1 MRDERSKGW
10 DNRLNGSLLYCIGAG
25 NELNSS
31 DARGLQQN
39 DPFLML
45 PFWKVLSSHTLRCRR
60 RSQSIGRLSEPKFDL
75 RRIDP
80 QVVAIVCGHMRSI
93 PATLLFTGTG
103 QREEP
108 SATARTPPK
117 SLGACA
123 KREQNA
129 SRTEKSIAFGYQH
142 NFWASD
148 FPRRCVAASLR
159 WCAASAQEST
169 ASFKTPTECGIISS
183 APLSR
188 VGKPP
193 GTPSFTHA
201 EAVWCVKSYVTVV
214 IYLCR
219 LASIFLTFTSPHWF
233 FFAEFCSYIVYT
245 PTLQCNR
252 K

>member
-10 DNRLNGSLLYCIGAG
+10 DNRLNGSLLYCTGAG

-45 PFWKVLSSHTLRCRR
+45 PFWKGLSSHT
-60 RSQSIGRLSEPKFDL
+60 
-75 RRIDP
+75 
-80 QVVAIVCGHMRSI
+80 
-93 PATLLFTGTG
+93 
-103 QREEP
+103 
-108 SATARTPPK
+108 
-117 SLGACA
+117 
-123 KREQNA
+123 
-129 SRTEKSIAFGYQH
+129 
-142 NFWASD
+142 
-148 FPRRCVAASLR
+148 LR